1 MLFFP
6 DYSLKEQDSLEY
18 RSEEKLEENER
29 QLIELFNSLD
39 ERFEPLI
46 VLVEGKRD
54 EQVLRDLGVEAP
66 IVRTQS
72 WRSRVQLFRYIE
84 KMVKNGA
91 AVLILTDFDKEGK
104 EIKKEIARELQILKI
119 PIQTQARREIGRA
132 MGNYRCIE
140 ELVALF
146 KKKDSPEPASDY

>member
-1 MLFFP
+1 LLFFP

-66 IVRTQS
+66 VVRTQS

-84 KMVKNGA
+84 RMVKNSAG
-91 AVLILTDFDKEGK
+91 VLILTDFDKEGK

-119 PIQTQARREIGRA
+119 PILTQARREIGRA
-132 MGNYRCIE
+132 MENYRCIE

-146 KKKDSPEPASDY
+146 KKKDSPEPASGY